1 MPVNFSLS
9 KKEFKHLK
17 NCYLLLS
24 IIFCFTVNAQT
35 HTVSVTV
42 PQSYETESSKNY
54 PVIYLLDGTH
64 NQNMLNGML
73 ERLHLSEGSFEH
85 IIVSIDVEDRLN
97 DFAPTVNMDPRG
109 PVGKGGGGDQFLDFL
124 EKELMPRIN
133 KNYRTSEFNTIVGH
147 SVAGLLVIHSFHSR
161 PELFQSHLAFSPAIW
176 WGARETAKSAKNYV
190 LSNGGGDTYLYMNI
204 GSENGE
210 MKSVYNS
217 FATTIM
223 KNRSIDLKLTL
234 NEFDDVSHDFTMA
247 AGLYNAL
254 SGLYQYQRSKGI

>member
-1 MPVNFSLS
+1 M
-9 KKEFKHLK
+9 KTY
-17 NCYLLLS
+17 YLLLS
-24 IIFCFTVNAQT
+24 IFFCFTADAQT
-35 HTVSVTV
+35 HKVNVIV
-42 PQSYETESSKNY
+42 PQSYETETSKEY
-54 PVIYLLDGTH
+54 PVIYLLDGTS

-73 ERLHLSEGSFEH
+73 QRLHLSKGSYEH
-85 IIVSIDVEDRLN
+85 IIVSIDVEDRLD

-133 KNYRTSEFNTIVGH
+133 KKYRTSEFNSIAGH

-161 PELFQSHLAFSPAIW
+161 PKLFQSHLAFSPAVW
-176 WGARETAKSAKNYV
+176 WGARETAKSAQNYV
-190 LSNGGGDTYLYMNI
+190 LSNGGSENYLYMNI

-217 FATTIM
+217 FAATLM
-223 KNRSIDLKLTL
+223 KNHSIDLKLKL
-234 NEFDDVSHDFTMA
+234 NEFDDVSHDFTMV

-254 SGLYQYQRSKGI
+254 SGLYQYQRGKGIQQ